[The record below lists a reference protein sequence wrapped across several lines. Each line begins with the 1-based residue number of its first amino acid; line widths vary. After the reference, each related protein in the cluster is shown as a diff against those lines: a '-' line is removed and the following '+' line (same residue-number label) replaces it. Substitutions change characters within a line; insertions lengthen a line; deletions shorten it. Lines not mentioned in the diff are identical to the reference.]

1 MNGLNFPLRGAQGF
15 GKKVNTFSHH
25 NGCVYIEGRGKNNEQ
40 GSEEQ
45 SSAVFPKKII
55 ELK

>member
-1 MNGLNFPLRGAQGF
+1 LRRAQGF
-15 GKKVNTFSHH
+15 GKKVNTFSNH